1 MMSLKKKIEV
11 VINRELQDRTFE
23 DILYDFD
30 LEPDDVFFLLF
41 RLGYIDQDLFERLYE
56 QE

>member
-1 MMSLKKKIEV
+1 MNIKKKIEIA
-11 VINRELQDRTFE
+11 INRELQDRTFE

>member
-1 MMSLKKKIEV
+1 MMSSKKKIEV